1 MSLALKWAV
10 GVIGVLT
17 VLYGLIIVGLYTQQ
31 RRLIFFP
38 PNIYMTPE
46 GVGLDAREIVFAET
60 STTPDL
66 TGWWIEPIDN
76 QPVIVFFHGNASAI
90 YSHYDIF
97 KDLAAQGYGVLSVGY
112 PGYPGSGGT
121 PSEASLVASAQKH
134 IDFLTALGIKRNQ
147 IVYMGTSLGSGVAAQ
162 LTVTHPPSLLIL
174 DAPFYSMSD
183 MAQIKLKL
191 PGLKRFVKDS
201 FQSHKALRNST
212 FPILIL
218 HGTQDNI
225 IPYTQSE
232 KLFEA
237 LPEPKSRH
245 VIEGGGHT
253 NLWGLGGRALIIQA
267 IEDRI

>member
-1 MSLALKWAV
+1 MSLMLKWAIS
-10 GVIGVLT
+10 VIAVLT
-17 VLYGLIIVGLYTQQ
+17 VLYGLVILVLYTQQ
-31 RRLIFFP
+31 GRFIFYP
-38 PNIYMTPE
+38 PTVYMTPE
-46 GVGLDAREIVFAET
+46 GVGLDAREIVFAKT
-60 STTPDL
+60 NTTPDL
-66 TGWWIEPIDN
+66 TAWWIEPIEDR
-76 QPVIVFFHGNASAI
+76 PVIVFFHGNASAI

-97 KDLAAQGYGVLSVGY
+97 KDLTAQGYGVLSVGY

-121 PSEASLVASAQKH
+121 PSEASLVASAQRH
-134 IDFLTALGIKRNQ
+134 IDFLTELGIKPDQ

-183 MAQIKLKL
+183 MARITLKL
-191 PGLKRFVKDS
+191 PGVKGFVKDS

-225 IPYTQSE
+225 IPHTQSE

-237 LPEPKSRH
+237 LSEPKIRH
-245 VIEGGGHT
+245 VIKGGGHT
-253 NLWGLGGRALIIQA
+253 NLWGLGGRELIIRA

>member
-1 MSLALKWAV
+1 MSLKLKW
-10 GVIGVLT
+10 GV
-17 VLYGLIIVGLYTQQ
+17 GLIAVLALLYAILILVLYTQQ
-31 RRLIFFP
+31 RRFMYFP
-38 PNIYMTPE
+38 PTDYMTPQ
-46 GVGLDAREIVFAET
+46 GVGLDVREIVFAET
-60 STTPDL
+60 STAPDL
-66 TGWWIEPIDN
+66 MGWWIEPIDT
-76 QPVIVFFHGNASAI
+76 QPVIVFFHGNASAV

-97 KDLAAQGYGVLSVGY
+97 KDLAAQGYGLLSVGY

-121 PSEASLVASAQKH
+121 PSEANLVASAQQH
-134 IDFLTALGIKRNQ
+134 VDFLTESGIKPDQ

-162 LTVTHPPSLLIL
+162 LSVTHPPSLLIL

-183 MAQIKLKL
+183 MVRIKLKL
-191 PGLKRFVKDS
+191 PGLKWFVKDT
-201 FQSHKALRNST
+201 FRSHKALKNSA

-218 HGTQDNI
+218 HGTRDNI

-232 KLFEA
+232 KLFEG

-253 NLWGLGGRALIIQA
+253 NLWGLGGRALIIRA